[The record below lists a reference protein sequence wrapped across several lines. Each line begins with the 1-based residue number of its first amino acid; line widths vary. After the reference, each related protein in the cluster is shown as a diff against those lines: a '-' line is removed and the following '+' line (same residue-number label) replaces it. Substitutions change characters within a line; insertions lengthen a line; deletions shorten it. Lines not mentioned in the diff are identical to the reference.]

1 MTWGLVLAAICLAIT
16 AAFLFWLLRPADD
29 AAPDEVP
36 ARQDADVGSRSA
48 PSVENPFNSLV
59 DGLGIPVLSEVV
71 RAQELTGREQLP
83 DAEQIG
89 WALGEPVEQVG
100 GDMGEFVRS
109 MPARMLQYKGTR
121 TGTVVDLQVSR
132 GALASAASAKWERK
146 GTRLAVPGVSAFRHG
161 NRVLVCR
168 LDGTVVHVMVR
179 KHPGDVTQ
187 ALTALASAVARE
199 L

>member
-16 AAFLFWLLRPADD
+16 AAFLFRLLRRAED
-29 AAPDEVP
+29 AAPDEAP
-36 ARQDADVGSRSA
+36 DRQDGDASHMRT

-59 DGLGIPVLSEVV
+59 DGLGIPVLGEVV

-83 DAEQIG
+83 DADQIG

-109 MPARMLQYKGTR
+109 MPGRMLQYKGTR
-121 TGTVVDLQVSR
+121 TGTVVDLQVTR

-179 KHPGDVTQ
+179 KHPGDETQ
-187 ALTALASAVARE
+187 ALTALASLVARD